1 MQHRNTT
8 HLKRPIGFV
17 VNKPEIVME
26 EAADA
31 GDYGLEKG
39 TAYSTV
45 LPETWDRLIR
55 ELAEERFAIIKG
67 EFKMDDKLKMLENNR
82 QALASVRGN
91 YGFGTEKVIYAILL
105 FSAFVLLVLSWL
117 TAYHG
122 LAKEITITF
131 AGTVV
136 GGTIATIAQ
145 KLGKIGS

>member
-1 MQHRNTT
+1 MKHRNF
-8 HLKRPIGFV
+8 LQVKRPIGFIA
-17 VNKPEIVME
+17 NTPEIVME

-31 GDYGLEKG
+31 SEYGPAQG
-39 TAYSTV
+39 RAYAVVS
-45 LPETWDRLIR
+45 PEAWEHLIR
-55 ELAEERFAIIKG
+55 DLMDERIAIIKG
-67 EFKMDDKLKMLENNR
+67 DFKMEDKLKLLENNR
-82 QALASVRGN
+82 KSLASLRG
-91 YGFGTEKVIYAILL
+91 YSFGTEKVIYAILL